1 MLTIGDVRWKGSVG
15 SMPVVSVV
23 NTKGGTAK
31 TTSSIFLAAAAVYDG
46 ETVIL
51 ADADPQGSA
60 AAWFYAAQEDHQIA
74 CDLVAANTQTLA
86 RLPQEQLCIVDTGP
100 SNPAMVEAAIRA
112 ADLVVIPTAPAL
124 TDLDRLWETLKVVEG
139 TPAAVLLTQVNL
151 QAVLYRQIRDA
162 LEAEGVL
169 VFPTPILRR
178 ESFRQAFGQWP
189 KPGRGLVG
197 YDDVFTDIKKGLA

>member
-1 MLTIGDVRWKGSVG
+1 MSHPTETCEGKWSTV
-15 SMPVVSVV
+15 PVVSVV

-31 TTSSIFLAAAAVYDG
+31 TTTAIFLTAAAVYAG
-46 ETVIL
+46 ERVVL

-60 AAWFYAAQEDHQIA
+60 AAWYYAAQDDHPID

-86 RLPQEQLCIVDTGP
+86 RLPQDQLCIVDTGP

-124 TDLDRLWETLKVVEG
+124 TDLDRLWETLKVVDG
-139 TPAAVLLTQVNL
+139 TPAAVLFTQVNL
-151 QAVLYRQIRDA
+151 QAVLYRQIRDV

-178 ESFRQAFGQWP
+178 ESFRQAFGTWP
-189 KPGRGLVG
+189 KTGRNLVG
-197 YDDVFTDIKKGLA
+197 YDDVFADIKKGLS